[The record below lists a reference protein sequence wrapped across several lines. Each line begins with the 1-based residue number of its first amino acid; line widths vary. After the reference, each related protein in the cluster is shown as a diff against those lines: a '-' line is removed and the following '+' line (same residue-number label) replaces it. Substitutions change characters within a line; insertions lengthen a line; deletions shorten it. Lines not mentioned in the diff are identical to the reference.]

1 MTAVAK
7 KETTTEVA
15 VSAVKMPSFVV
26 QTAVAGSGAGNEKM
40 KATDLQIPRL
50 VLLQDLS
57 PECNERKPEF
67 IKGAKPGM
75 ILNKLNGQLMENCF
89 VINLKF
95 DYGFTVWKS
104 RKLGGGLFGSFAS
117 EAEAQEALIEAKVD
131 PAHYEIKENPV
142 HYVLL
147 LDENGVPTMPAIVDF
162 TSTKIKVSKNW
173 NSQIAT
179 QGDKFDRFA
188 WVWML
193 STVYESNNQSQ
204 EYYNFKVEFLGA
216 APEELHAQAQK
227 FYDQVKG
234 N

>member
-7 KETTTEVA
+7 KQSTEVA
-15 VSAVKMPSFVV
+15 VNSVAMPAFVATQAVKG
-26 QTAVAGSGAGNEKM
+26 TGAGNENL
-40 KATDLQIPRL
+40 KASDLQIPRL

-57 PECNERKPEF
+57 PECNERKAEY
-67 IKGAKPGM
+67 IEGAKPGM
-75 ILNKLNGQLMENCF
+75 MLNKLNGQLMNQCF

-104 RKLGGGLFGSFAS
+104 RKLGGGLFGSFS
-117 EAEAQEALIEAKVD
+117 TEEEAQNALIEAKVD
-131 PAHYEIKENPV
+131 PSHYEIKENPV

-147 LDENGVPTMPAIVDF
+147 LDENGVPTMPAIIDF

-179 QGDKFDRFA
+179 QGDDYDRFA

-204 EYYNFKVEFLGA
+204 EYYNFKVDFLGA
-216 APEELHAQAQK
+216 APEGLYEQAKK
-227 FYDQVKG
+227 FYEQVK
-234 N
+234 NT